1 MTELI
6 RFEDNNHVAAWALL
20 RMSDGHPCWVG
31 YDKTGIRVKK
41 SRIRL
46 FGARLFEER
55 DLIKVARIRQALNS
69 SYPKDITP
77 RGMRCPNLKSVV
89 NAILHCDTLAKAQ
102 AILDEAQAMAEVD
115 LVSTPG
121 AETFDRAADSF
132 G

>member
-1 MTELI
+1 
-6 RFEDNNHVAAWALL
+6 
-20 RMSDGHPCWVG
+20 
-31 YDKTGIRVKK
+31 
-41 SRIRL
+41 
-46 FGARLFEER
+46 
-55 DLIKVARIRQALNS
+55 
-69 SYPKDITP
+69 
-77 RGMRCPNLKSVV
+77 VV